1 MVAIRQHPGGLAWF
15 FYIQSNTIGQEH
27 WLNYFAW
34 ISVTKHNMCEA
45 ARVLSDCI
53 PGRKAAGACGSALSV
68 FMFRRQ
74 QTDLPSLCF
83 KSFCN
88 FFLSRCE
95 SKELDVEIRNLIERS
110 GVSKSCEDSELIAQ
124 GSLNHQRTSCSPK
137 VNTLS
142 QLFSV
147 RAERS
152 RHVPCVGYAGN
163 CLISE
168 MMHWTHSVFFFLIL
182 LLCAM
187 KKLKWEGAF
196 HVLEGQL

>member
-1 MVAIRQHPGGLAWF
+1 MNFCHKAQHVWGCP
-15 FYIQSNTIGQEH
+15 
-27 WLNYFAW
+27 
-34 ISVTKHNMCEA
+34 
-45 ARVLSDCI
+45 
-53 PGRKAAGACGSALSV
+53 SALWLYSWKEGSRSLRLCSV

-142 QLFSV
+142 QLLSV

-168 MMHWTHSVFFFLIL
+168 MMHWTRSVFFFSDTAT
-182 LLCAM
+182 LCNEEVKMRRRFSCFRRSAIAAGSV
-187 KKLKWEGAF
+187 KS
-196 HVLEGQL
+196 HPV